1 LQSLSR
7 LEPRDNDLEC
17 TPTTEIAL
25 RIATFYVIG
34 ILIHAATLHSA
45 PGQGRKILFAR
56 GVGMIFSPVTAGLYS
71 LMTLGR
77 IGMASIS
84 TIAKKMEV
92 LARLSAP
99 VEAIRR
105 LSHSNTQRRH
115 TVAWPSN
122 PHALSSSSAGEKI
135 EPDEE
140 PHDRR
145 GSDPGPSRPPPTVT
159 RATSASDSS
168 SSPVDQLHKSPI
180 QSSLS
185 LAATAALKP
194 KRLKQHKAIHTE
206 IDLDKELP
214 QSLQTNAVRA
224 GAVAIHVPKRFK
236 YVLRARN
243 WEELP
248 PKSFREVSTEY
259 CREPSSDPVFEKFSQ
274 FVLPPTALLLDPTF
288 RVYPESM
295 FREAAA
301 GLLQLGFGLYQL
313 VSDDAKMSVQK
324 DGLASPYLLVLPYL
338 LMAAVNILV
347 NVMDPPYS
355 VVTVLNIC
363 KEARKELINPD
374 EDDESALPTISSR
387 SGVPSRE
394 PSTSSLSR
402 KTSDL
407 RLDTSVIWEH
417 EPSQFS
423 TLEPATAFL
432 SEGYGTWS
440 ELTDWIAYAYGD
452 RLDICPV
459 DRLYQTPWLSHAIVI
474 AEFVWNAFSALLVPA
489 LVLLTVGAWTHFK
502 TSTYGYSLAFNIL
515 VLFGFP
521 FIQFVLCTCHLLSRL
536 HRDMKGRK
544 EYGTSYWK
552 ASAQLHHDDEK
563 RRTWWRWMTGRIKD
577 RSRWWDLIAKSLG
590 IYFPV
595 RKTIISIYVFVIVG
609 VATTEFILVGF
620 NLMRTLN
627 CEMDL
632 LM

>member
-1 LQSLSR
+1 LQPVSR
-7 LEPRDNDLEC
+7 LDPRDDDLEC

-25 RIATFYVIG
+25 RIATFYIIG

-56 GVGMIFSPVTAGLYS
+56 GIGMIFSPVTAGLYS
-71 LMTLGR
+71 LMSLGR

-84 TIAKKMEV
+84 ALAKKMEV
-92 LARLSAP
+92 LARLTAP

-105 LSHSNTQRRH
+105 LSHSNTERRN
-115 TVAWPSN
+115 TVAWPSSR
-122 PHALSSSSAGEKI
+122 HALSSSSIGEKTN
-135 EPDEE
+135 PDEE
-140 PHDRR
+140 PRR
-145 GSDPGPSRPPPTVT
+145 GSDPGPSRPPT
-159 RATSASDSS
+159 RFPSESS

-180 QSSLS
+180 QTSLG

-194 KRLKQHKAIHTE
+194 KKLEQHKATHTE

-259 CREPSSDPVFEKFSQ
+259 CREPSSDSAFEKFSQ
-274 FVLPPTALLLDPTF
+274 FVLPPTALLLDPTL
-288 RVYPESM
+288 RLYPESM

-313 VSDDAKMSVQK
+313 VSDDAKMSVEK

-355 VVTVLNIC
+355 VVTVLDIC
-363 KEARKELINPD
+363 KEARKVLINLD
-374 EDDESALPTISSR
+374 EDDESTLPAAKRSR

-402 KTSDL
+402 KTTDL

-423 TLEPATAFL
+423 TLDPATVFL

-440 ELTDWIAYAYGD
+440 ELTDWIDYAYGD

-474 AEFVWNAFSALLVPA
+474 GEFVWNALSALLVPA
-489 LVLLTVGAWTHFK
+489 LVLLAVGAWTHFK

-521 FIQFVLCTCHLLSRL
+521 FIQFVLCTCHLFSRL

-552 ASAQLHHDDEK
+552 ASAHMHRDDEK

-577 RSRWWDLIAKSLG
+577 RSRWWDLIAQSLG

-627 CEMDL
+627 CKMDL

>member
-1 LQSLSR
+1 
-7 LEPRDNDLEC
+7 
-17 TPTTEIAL
+17 
-25 RIATFYVIG
+25 
-34 ILIHAATLHSA
+34 
-45 PGQGRKILFAR
+45 
-56 GVGMIFSPVTAGLYS
+56 MIFSPVTAGLYS

-92 LARLSAP
+92 LARLTAP

-105 LSHSNTQRRH
+105 LSHPNTERRH
-115 TVAWPSN
+115 TVAWHSGR
-122 PHALSSSSAGEKI
+122 HALSSSTAAEKI
-135 EPDEE
+135 KPDEE
-140 PHDRR
+140 PQDRR
-145 GSDPGPSRPPPTVT
+145 GSDPGPRRPPPVVT
-159 RATSASDSS
+159 RFTSESDSS
-168 SSPVDQLHKSPI
+168 SSTVEQLHKSPI
-180 QSSLS
+180 QTSLS
-185 LAATAALKP
+185 LAATAALRP
-194 KRLKQHKAIHTE
+194 KKFEQHKSIHTE

-214 QSLQTNAVRA
+214 QSVQTNAVRA
-224 GAVAIHVPKRFK
+224 GAIAIHVPTRFK

-243 WEELP
+243 WEELA

-259 CREPSSDPVFEKFSQ
+259 CREPASDPAFEKFSQ
-274 FVLPPTALLLDPTF
+274 FVLPPTALLLDSTL

-324 DGLASPYLLVLPYL
+324 DGLSSPYLLVLPYL

-355 VVTVLNIC
+355 VVTVLDIC
-363 KEARKELINPD
+363 KEARKALVNLD
-374 EDDESALPTISSR
+374 DDDESVSPTTRR
-387 SGVPSRE
+387 SKSVLPSRE

-402 KTSDL
+402 KTTDL
-407 RLDTSVIWEH
+407 RLDNSIIWEH
-417 EPSQFS
+417 ELSQFS
-423 TLEPATAFL
+423 SLDPTTAWL
-432 SEGYGTWS
+432 SEGYGSWS
-440 ELTDWIAYAYGD
+440 ELMDWIDYAYGD
-452 RLDICPV
+452 RLDVCPV
-459 DRLYQTPWLSHAIVI
+459 DRLYQNPWLSHAIVI
-474 AEFVWNAFSALLVPA
+474 GEFVWNAFSALLVPA
-489 LVLLTVGAWTHFK
+489 LVLLAVGAWTHFK
-502 TSTYGYSLAFNIL
+502 TSTYGYSLAFNVL

-521 FIQFVLCTCHLLSRL
+521 FIQFVLCTCHLFSRL

-552 ASAQLHHDDEK
+552 ASSQLRHEEENH
-563 RRTWWRWMTGRIKD
+563 RWWRWMTGRIKD
-577 RSRWWDLIAKSLG
+577 RSTWWDLIAQSLG

-595 RKTIISIYVFVIVG
+595 RKTIISVYVFVIVG